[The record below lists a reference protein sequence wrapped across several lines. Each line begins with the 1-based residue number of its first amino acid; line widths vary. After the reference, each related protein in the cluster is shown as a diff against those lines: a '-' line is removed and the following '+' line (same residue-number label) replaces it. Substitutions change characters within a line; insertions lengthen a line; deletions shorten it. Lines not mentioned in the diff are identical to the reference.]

1 MRKSLIF
8 VFLVPNLNDSDMPA
22 LVYGNGKTSTT
33 TISTIAVQSG
43 KARIVIALLQAGSKM
58 SFKVNILKYIHSGC
72 KPEILDFYIK
82 YPILSLFE
90 MINRSSMLSPKWL
103 TWGVVFKKLQIYK
116 LLILIYYKS
125 CNQNKV
131 RWKTF

>member
-1 MRKSLIF
+1 M
-8 VFLVPNLNDSDMPA
+8 PNLNDSDMPA

-72 KPEILDFYIK
+72 KPYTEISLSN
-82 YPILSLFE
+82 ILSYHYL
-90 MINRSSMLSPKWL
+90 K
-103 TWGVVFKKLQIYK
+103 
-116 LLILIYYKS
+116 
-125 CNQNKV
+125 
-131 RWKTF
+131 